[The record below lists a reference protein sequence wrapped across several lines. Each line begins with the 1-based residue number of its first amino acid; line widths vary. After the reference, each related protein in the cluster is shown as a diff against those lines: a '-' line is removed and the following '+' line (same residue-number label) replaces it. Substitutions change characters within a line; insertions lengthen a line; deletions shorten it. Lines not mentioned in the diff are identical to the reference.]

1 MALAIDIQTF
11 LTAES
16 HSLTLLFI
24 GVILLSYLLEDVAIV
39 TAATLALQNLM
50 PPGLALLAIFVGIV
64 SGDLGLYYLGQVA
77 QRVRPLRYQALT
89 NKHFRTV
96 RRKLHHH
103 TFLNLFIIRFVPG
116 LRTVG
121 FTLSGF
127 YSSIDFPDEPFFYSV
142 GAISVLRTDGHS
154 TVDTDRFFNAL
165 LPRESGLATVLSLS
179 MDHYSYR
186 DWAINAHQS
195 SSQQIIF

>member
-127 YSSIDFPDEPFFYSV
+127 FSIPLALFLC
-142 GAISVLRTDGHS
+142 SVLTATALWTLIVFS
-154 TVDTDRFFNAL
+154 TLYYLGSQV
-165 LPRESGLATVLSLS
+165 
-179 MDHYSYR
+179 
-186 DWAINAHQS
+186 WQQS
-195 SSQQIIF
+195 SPYQWIIIPIAIGLLMLTNRLLNKSFSKGLS

>member
-24 GVILLSYLLEDVAIV
+24 GIILLSYLLEDVAIV

-50 PPGLALLAIFVGIV
+50 SPGLALLAIFVGIV

-127 YSSIDFPDEPFFYSV
+127 FSIPLALFLC
-142 GAISVLRTDGHS
+142 SVLTATALWTLIVFS
-154 TVDTDRFFNAL
+154 TLYYLGSQV
-165 LPRESGLATVLSLS
+165 
-179 MDHYSYR
+179 
-186 DWAINAHQS
+186 WQQS
-195 SSQQIIF
+195 SHYQWIIIPIAVGLLMLTNRLLNKSFSKGLS

>member
-1 MALAIDIQTF
+1 MGLAIDIQTF
-11 LTAES
+11 LTAGS

-50 PPGLALLAIFVGIV
+50 PPGLALLAIFVGIA

-127 YSSIDFPDEPFFYSV
+127 FSIPLALFLC
-142 GAISVLRTDGHS
+142 SVLTATALWTLIVFS
-154 TVDTDRFFNAL
+154 TLYYLGSQV
-165 LPRESGLATVLSLS
+165 
-179 MDHYSYR
+179 
-186 DWAINAHQS
+186 WQQS
-195 SSQQIIF
+195 SHYQWIIIPIAVGLLMLTNRLLNKSFSKGLS

>member
-1 MALAIDIQTF
+1 VALAIDIQTF

-127 YSSIDFPDEPFFYSV
+127 FSIPLALFLC
-142 GAISVLRTDGHS
+142 SVLTATALWTLIVFS
-154 TVDTDRFFNAL
+154 TLYYLGSQV
-165 LPRESGLATVLSLS
+165 
-179 MDHYSYR
+179 
-186 DWAINAHQS
+186 WQQS
-195 SSQQIIF
+195 SPYQWIIIPIAIGLLMLTNRLLNKSFSKGLS

>member
-127 YSSIDFPDEPFFYSV
+127 FSIPLALFLC
-142 GAISVLRTDGHS
+142 SVLTATALWTLIVFS
-154 TVDTDRFFNAL
+154 TLYYLGSQV
-165 LPRESGLATVLSLS
+165 
-179 MDHYSYR
+179 
-186 DWAINAHQS
+186 WQQS
-195 SSQQIIF
+195 SHYQWIIIPIAVGLLMLTNRLLNKSFSKGLS

>member
-127 YSSIDFPDEPFFYSV
+127 FSIPLALFLF
-142 GAISVLRTDGHS
+142 SVLTATALWTLIVFS
-154 TVDTDRFFNAL
+154 TLYYLGSQV
-165 LPRESGLATVLSLS
+165 
-179 MDHYSYR
+179 
-186 DWAINAHQS
+186 WQQS
-195 SSQQIIF
+195 SPYQWIIIPIAVGLLMLTNRLLNKSFSKGLS

>member
-127 YSSIDFPDEPFFYSV
+127 FSIPLALFLC
-142 GAISVLRTDGHS
+142 SVLTATTLWTLIVFS
-154 TVDTDRFFNAL
+154 TLYYLGSQV
-165 LPRESGLATVLSLS
+165 
-179 MDHYSYR
+179 
-186 DWAINAHQS
+186 WQQS
-195 SSQQIIF
+195 SHYQWIIIPIAVGLLMLTNRLLNKSFSKGLS

>member
-50 PPGLALLAIFVGIV
+50 SPGLALLAIFVGIV

-127 YSSIDFPDEPFFYSV
+127 FSIPLALFLC
-142 GAISVLRTDGHS
+142 SVLTATALWTLIVFS
-154 TVDTDRFFNAL
+154 TLYYLGSQV
-165 LPRESGLATVLSLS
+165 
-179 MDHYSYR
+179 
-186 DWAINAHQS
+186 WQQS
-195 SSQQIIF
+195 SHYQWIIIPIAVGLLMLTNRLLNKSFSKGLS

>member
-127 YSSIDFPDEPFFYSV
+127 FSIPLALFLC
-142 GAISVLRTDGHS
+142 SVLTATALWTLIVFS
-154 TVDTDRFFNAL
+154 TLYYLGSQVWQQPSHYQWIIIPIAVGL
-165 LPRESGLATVLSLS
+165 LMLTNRLLNKSFSKGLS
-179 MDHYSYR
+179 
-186 DWAINAHQS
+186 
-195 SSQQIIF
+195 

>member
-1 MALAIDIQTF
+1 MGLATDIQTF

-16 HSLTLLFI
+16 HSLALLFI

-50 PPGLALLAIFVGIV
+50 PPSLALLAIFVGIV

-103 TFLNLFIIRFVPG
+103 AFLNLFIIRFVPG

-127 YSSIDFPDEPFFYSV
+127 FSIPLTLFLC
-142 GAISVLRTDGHS
+142 SVLTATALWTLIVFS
-154 TVDTDRFFNAL
+154 TLYYLGSQVWQQPSHYQWIIIPITIGLLMLTNRFLNKSF
-165 LPRESGLATVLSLS
+165 SKGLS
-179 MDHYSYR
+179 
-186 DWAINAHQS
+186 
-195 SSQQIIF
+195 

>member
-1 MALAIDIQTF
+1 MGLAIDIQTF

-127 YSSIDFPDEPFFYSV
+127 FSIPLALFLF
-142 GAISVLRTDGHS
+142 SVLTATALWTLIVFS
-154 TVDTDRFFNAL
+154 TLYYLGSQV
-165 LPRESGLATVLSLS
+165 
-179 MDHYSYR
+179 
-186 DWAINAHQS
+186 WQQS
-195 SSQQIIF
+195 SPYQWIIIPIAVGLLMLTNRLLNKSFSKGLS

>member
-50 PPGLALLAIFVGIV
+50 TPGLALLAIFVGIV

-127 YSSIDFPDEPFFYSV
+127 FSIPLALFLC
-142 GAISVLRTDGHS
+142 SVLTATALWTLIVFS
-154 TVDTDRFFNAL
+154 TLYYLGSQV
-165 LPRESGLATVLSLS
+165 
-179 MDHYSYR
+179 
-186 DWAINAHQS
+186 WQQS
-195 SSQQIIF
+195 SHYQWIIIPIAVGLLMLTNRLLNKSFSKGLS

>member
-50 PPGLALLAIFVGIV
+50 PPGLALLAIFVGII

-127 YSSIDFPDEPFFYSV
+127 FSIPLALFLC
-142 GAISVLRTDGHS
+142 SVLTATALWTLIVFS
-154 TVDTDRFFNAL
+154 TLYYLGSQV
-165 LPRESGLATVLSLS
+165 
-179 MDHYSYR
+179 
-186 DWAINAHQS
+186 WQQS
-195 SSQQIIF
+195 SHYQWIIIPIAVGLLMLTNRLLNKSFSKGLS

>member
-50 PPGLALLAIFVGIV
+50 SPGLALLAIFVGIV

-127 YSSIDFPDEPFFYSV
+127 FSIPLALFLC
-142 GAISVLRTDGHS
+142 SVLTATALWTLIVFS
-154 TVDTDRFFNAL
+154 TLYYLGSQV
-165 LPRESGLATVLSLS
+165 
-179 MDHYSYR
+179 
-186 DWAINAHQS
+186 WQQS
-195 SSQQIIF
+195 SHYQWSIIPIAVGLLMLTNRLLNKSFSKGLS

>member
-1 MALAIDIQTF
+1 MGLAIDIQTF
-11 LTAES
+11 LTAGS

-127 YSSIDFPDEPFFYSV
+127 FSIPLALFLC
-142 GAISVLRTDGHS
+142 SVLTATALWTLIVFS
-154 TVDTDRFFNAL
+154 TLYYLGSQVWQQPSHYQWIIIPIAIGL
-165 LPRESGLATVLSLS
+165 LMLTNRLLNKSFSKGLS
-179 MDHYSYR
+179 
-186 DWAINAHQS
+186 
-195 SSQQIIF
+195 

>member
-127 YSSIDFPDEPFFYSV
+127 FSIPLALFLC
-142 GAISVLRTDGHS
+142 SVLTATALWTLIVFS
-154 TVDTDRFFNAL
+154 TLYYLGSQVWQQSYPYQWIIIPIAVGL
-165 LPRESGLATVLSLS
+165 LMLTNRLLNKSFSKGLS
-179 MDHYSYR
+179 
-186 DWAINAHQS
+186 
-195 SSQQIIF
+195 

>member
-11 LTAES
+11 LTAGS

-127 YSSIDFPDEPFFYSV
+127 FSIPLALFLC
-142 GAISVLRTDGHS
+142 SVLTATALWTLIVFS
-154 TVDTDRFFNAL
+154 TLYYLGSQV
-165 LPRESGLATVLSLS
+165 
-179 MDHYSYR
+179 
-186 DWAINAHQS
+186 WQQS
-195 SSQQIIF
+195 SPYQWIIIPIAVGLLMLTNRLLNKSFSKGLS

>member
-1 MALAIDIQTF
+1 MGLAIDIQTF
-11 LTAES
+11 LTAGS

-127 YSSIDFPDEPFFYSV
+127 FSIPLALFLC
-142 GAISVLRTDGHS
+142 SVLTATALWTLIVFS
-154 TVDTDRFFNAL
+154 TLYYLGSQV
-165 LPRESGLATVLSLS
+165 
-179 MDHYSYR
+179 
-186 DWAINAHQS
+186 WQQS
-195 SSQQIIF
+195 SPYQWIIIPIAVGLLMLTNRLLNKSFSKGLS

>member
-127 YSSIDFPDEPFFYSV
+127 FSIPLALFLC
-142 GAISVLRTDGHS
+142 SVLTATALWTLIVFS
-154 TVDTDRFFNAL
+154 TLYYLGSQVCQ
-165 LPRESGLATVLSLS
+165 
-179 MDHYSYR
+179 
-186 DWAINAHQS
+186 QS
-195 SSQQIIF
+195 SPYQWIIIPIAVGLLMLTNRLLNKSFSKGLS

>member
-50 PPGLALLAIFVGIV
+50 SPGLALLAIFVGIV

-127 YSSIDFPDEPFFYSV
+127 FSIPLALFLC
-142 GAISVLRTDGHS
+142 SVLTATALWTLIVFS
-154 TVDTDRFFNAL
+154 TLYYLGSQV
-165 LPRESGLATVLSLS
+165 
-179 MDHYSYR
+179 
-186 DWAINAHQS
+186 WQQS
-195 SSQQIIF
+195 SHYQWSIIPIAVGLLMLTNRLLKKSFSKGLS

>member
-1 MALAIDIQTF
+1 MGLAIDIQTF
-11 LTAES
+11 LTAGS

-127 YSSIDFPDEPFFYSV
+127 FSIPLALFLC
-142 GAISVLRTDGHS
+142 SVLTATALWTLIVFS
-154 TVDTDRFFNAL
+154 TLYYLGSQV
-165 LPRESGLATVLSLS
+165 
-179 MDHYSYR
+179 
-186 DWAINAHQS
+186 WQQS
-195 SSQQIIF
+195 SPYQWIIIPIAIGLLMLTNRLLNKSFSKGLS

>member
-1 MALAIDIQTF
+1 MGLAIDIQTF
-11 LTAES
+11 LTAGS

-116 LRTVG
+116 LRMVG

-127 YSSIDFPDEPFFYSV
+127 FSIPLALFLC
-142 GAISVLRTDGHS
+142 SVLTATALWTLIVFS
-154 TVDTDRFFNAL
+154 TLYYLGSQV
-165 LPRESGLATVLSLS
+165 
-179 MDHYSYR
+179 
-186 DWAINAHQS
+186 WQQS
-195 SSQQIIF
+195 SPYQWIIIPIAIGLLMLTNRLLNKSFSKGLS

>member
-50 PPGLALLAIFVGIV
+50 PPGLALLAIFIGIV

-127 YSSIDFPDEPFFYSV
+127 FSIPLALFLC
-142 GAISVLRTDGHS
+142 SVLTATALWTLIVFS
-154 TVDTDRFFNAL
+154 TLYYLGSQV
-165 LPRESGLATVLSLS
+165 
-179 MDHYSYR
+179 
-186 DWAINAHQS
+186 WQQS
-195 SSQQIIF
+195 SPYQWIIIPIAIGLLMLTNRLLNKSFSKGLS

>member
-127 YSSIDFPDEPFFYSV
+127 FSIPLALFLC
-142 GAISVLRTDGHS
+142 SVLTATALWTLIVFS
-154 TVDTDRFFNAL
+154 TLYYLGSQV
-165 LPRESGLATVLSLS
+165 
-179 MDHYSYR
+179 
-186 DWAINAHQS
+186 WQQS
-195 SSQQIIF
+195 SPYQWIIIPIAVGLLMLTNRLLNKSFSKGLS

>member
-127 YSSIDFPDEPFFYSV
+127 FSIPLALFLC
-142 GAISVLRTDGHS
+142 SVLTATALWTLIVFS
-154 TVDTDRFFNAL
+154 TLYYLGSQVWQQPSPYQWIIIPIAIGL
-165 LPRESGLATVLSLS
+165 LMLTNRLLNKSFSKGLS
-179 MDHYSYR
+179 
-186 DWAINAHQS
+186 
-195 SSQQIIF
+195 

>member
-1 MALAIDIQTF
+1 MGLAIDIQTF
-11 LTAES
+11 LTAEN

-77 QRVRPLRYQALT
+77 QHVRPLRYQALT

-127 YSSIDFPDEPFFYSV
+127 FSIPLALFLC
-142 GAISVLRTDGHS
+142 SVLTATALWTLIVFS
-154 TVDTDRFFNAL
+154 TLYYLGSQV
-165 LPRESGLATVLSLS
+165 
-179 MDHYSYR
+179 
-186 DWAINAHQS
+186 WQQS
-195 SSQQIIF
+195 SPYQWIIIPIAIGLLMLTNRLLNKSFSKGLS

>member
-50 PPGLALLAIFVGIV
+50 PPGLALLAIFIGIV

-127 YSSIDFPDEPFFYSV
+127 FSIPLALFLC
-142 GAISVLRTDGHS
+142 SVLTATALWTLIVFS
-154 TVDTDRFFNAL
+154 TLYCLGSQV
-165 LPRESGLATVLSLS
+165 
-179 MDHYSYR
+179 
-186 DWAINAHQS
+186 WQQS
-195 SSQQIIF
+195 SPYQWIIIPIAIGLLMLTNRLLNKSFSKGLS

>member
-11 LTAES
+11 LTAGS

-50 PPGLALLAIFVGIV
+50 SPGLALLAIFVGIV

-77 QRVRPLRYQALT
+77 QCVRPLRYQALT

-127 YSSIDFPDEPFFYSV
+127 FSIPLALFLC
-142 GAISVLRTDGHS
+142 SVLTATALWTLIVFS
-154 TVDTDRFFNAL
+154 TLYYLGSQV
-165 LPRESGLATVLSLS
+165 
-179 MDHYSYR
+179 
-186 DWAINAHQS
+186 WQQS
-195 SSQQIIF
+195 SPYQWIIIPIAVGLLMLTNRLLNKSFSKGLS

>member
-1 MALAIDIQTF
+1 VALAIDIQTF

-50 PPGLALLAIFVGIV
+50 PPGLALLAIFIGIV

-127 YSSIDFPDEPFFYSV
+127 FSIPLALFLC
-142 GAISVLRTDGHS
+142 SVLTATALWTLIVFS
-154 TVDTDRFFNAL
+154 TLYYLGSQV
-165 LPRESGLATVLSLS
+165 
-179 MDHYSYR
+179 
-186 DWAINAHQS
+186 WQQS
-195 SSQQIIF
+195 SPYQWIIIPIAIGLLMLTNRLLNKSFSKGLS

>member
-24 GVILLSYLLEDVAIV
+24 GVILLSYLLEDVAIA

-127 YSSIDFPDEPFFYSV
+127 FSIPLALFLC
-142 GAISVLRTDGHS
+142 SVLTATALWTLIVFS
-154 TVDTDRFFNAL
+154 TLYYLGSQV
-165 LPRESGLATVLSLS
+165 
-179 MDHYSYR
+179 
-186 DWAINAHQS
+186 WQQS
-195 SSQQIIF
+195 SPYQWIIIPIAVGLLMLTNRLLNKSFSKGLS

>member
-127 YSSIDFPDEPFFYSV
+127 FSIPLALFLC
-142 GAISVLRTDGHS
+142 SVLTATALWTLIVFS
-154 TVDTDRFFNAL
+154 TLYYLGSQV
-165 LPRESGLATVLSLS
+165 
-179 MDHYSYR
+179 
-186 DWAINAHQS
+186 WQQS
-195 SSQQIIF
+195 SHYQWIIIPIAIGLLMLTNRLLNKSFSKGLS

>member
-1 MALAIDIQTF
+1 MGLAIDIQTF
-11 LTAES
+11 LTAGS

-64 SGDLGLYYLGQVA
+64 SGDLGLYYLGQMA

-127 YSSIDFPDEPFFYSV
+127 FSIPLALFLC
-142 GAISVLRTDGHS
+142 SVLTATALWTLIVFS
-154 TVDTDRFFNAL
+154 TLYYLGSQIWQQPSHYQWIIIPIAIGL
-165 LPRESGLATVLSLS
+165 LMLTNRLLNKSFSKGLS
-179 MDHYSYR
+179 
-186 DWAINAHQS
+186 
-195 SSQQIIF
+195 

>member
-127 YSSIDFPDEPFFYSV
+127 FSIPLALFLC
-142 GAISVLRTDGHS
+142 SVLTATALWTLIVFS
-154 TVDTDRFFNAL
+154 TLYYLGSQVWQQPSHYQWIIIPIAIGL
-165 LPRESGLATVLSLS
+165 LMLTNRLLNKSFSKGLS
-179 MDHYSYR
+179 
-186 DWAINAHQS
+186 
-195 SSQQIIF
+195 

>member
-11 LTAES
+11 LTAGS

-127 YSSIDFPDEPFFYSV
+127 FSIPLALFLC
-142 GAISVLRTDGHS
+142 SVLTATALWTLIVFS
-154 TVDTDRFFNAL
+154 TLYYLGSQV
-165 LPRESGLATVLSLS
+165 
-179 MDHYSYR
+179 
-186 DWAINAHQS
+186 WQQS
-195 SSQQIIF
+195 SHYQWIIIPIAIGLLMLTNRLLNKSFSKGLS

>member
-1 MALAIDIQTF
+1 VALAIDIQTF

-127 YSSIDFPDEPFFYSV
+127 FSIPLALFLC
-142 GAISVLRTDGHS
+142 SVLTATALWTLIVFS
-154 TVDTDRFFNAL
+154 TLYYLGSQV
-165 LPRESGLATVLSLS
+165 
-179 MDHYSYR
+179 
-186 DWAINAHQS
+186 WQQS
-195 SSQQIIF
+195 SPYQWIIIPIAVGLLMLTNRLLNKSFSKGLS

>member
-24 GVILLSYLLEDVAIV
+24 GVILLSYLLEDAAIV

-127 YSSIDFPDEPFFYSV
+127 FSIPLALFLC
-142 GAISVLRTDGHS
+142 SVLTATALWTLIVFS
-154 TVDTDRFFNAL
+154 TLYYLGSQV
-165 LPRESGLATVLSLS
+165 
-179 MDHYSYR
+179 
-186 DWAINAHQS
+186 WQQS
-195 SSQQIIF
+195 SPYQWIIIPIAIGLLMLTNRLLNKSFSKGLS

>member
-1 MALAIDIQTF
+1 M
-11 LTAES
+11 
-16 HSLTLLFI
+16 TLLFI

-127 YSSIDFPDEPFFYSV
+127 FSIPLALFLC
-142 GAISVLRTDGHS
+142 SVLTATALWTLIVFS
-154 TVDTDRFFNAL
+154 TLYYLGSQV
-165 LPRESGLATVLSLS
+165 
-179 MDHYSYR
+179 
-186 DWAINAHQS
+186 WQQS
-195 SSQQIIF
+195 SHYQWIIIPIAIGLLMLTNRLLNKSFSKGLS

>member
-11 LTAES
+11 LTAGS

-50 PPGLALLAIFVGIV
+50 SPGLALLAIFVGIV

-127 YSSIDFPDEPFFYSV
+127 FSIPLALFLC
-142 GAISVLRTDGHS
+142 SVLTATALWTLIVFS
-154 TVDTDRFFNAL
+154 TLYYLGSQV
-165 LPRESGLATVLSLS
+165 
-179 MDHYSYR
+179 
-186 DWAINAHQS
+186 WQQS
-195 SSQQIIF
+195 SPYQWIIIPIAIGLLMLTNRLLNKSFSKGLS

>member
-1 MALAIDIQTF
+1 VALAIDIQTF

-127 YSSIDFPDEPFFYSV
+127 FSIPLALFLC
-142 GAISVLRTDGHS
+142 SVLTATALWTLIVFS
-154 TVDTDRFFNAL
+154 TLYYLGSQVWQQPSHYQWIIIPIAIGL
-165 LPRESGLATVLSLS
+165 LMLTNRLLNKSFSKGLS
-179 MDHYSYR
+179 
-186 DWAINAHQS
+186 
-195 SSQQIIF
+195 